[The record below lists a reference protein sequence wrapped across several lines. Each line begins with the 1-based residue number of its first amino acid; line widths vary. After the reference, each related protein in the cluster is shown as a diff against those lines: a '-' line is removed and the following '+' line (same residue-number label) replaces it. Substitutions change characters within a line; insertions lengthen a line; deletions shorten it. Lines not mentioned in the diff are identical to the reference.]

1 MKNILF
7 AVAAVVALSA
17 CATGPT
23 LSDQQ
28 RLAIHQAHAGA
39 PVNSFSHFGSL
50 HSWEPLGDSALTV
63 WVRPQT
69 AYLLTLT
76 SDCPNL
82 EDGHRVRGPGQR
94 DRERPEHADP
104 VPDRE
109 DPATRCKGAQ
119 GRRARGTRRASG
131 VFWRDVT
138 GRLFGIAAEQEL
150 QHLGFEE
157 GAVLRVHR

>member
-1 MKNILF
+1 MKNILL
-7 AVAAVVALSA
+7 AVAAVFALSA

-39 PVNSFSHFGSL
+39 PINKFSHFGAL

-69 AYLLTLT
+69 AYLLTLA

-82 EDGHRVRGPGQR
+82 EYGRTITLGDQTGTVFAGLDNVIEGGQSTPNPCRIEQIQPLDAKALKQAER
-94 DRERPEHADP
+94 D
-104 VPDRE
+104 
-109 DPATRCKGAQ
+109 
-119 GRRARGTRRASG
+119 AR
-131 VFWRDVT
+131 D
-138 GRLFGIAAEQEL
+138 EL
-150 QHLGFEE
+150 QASAG
-157 GAVLRVHR
+157 GT